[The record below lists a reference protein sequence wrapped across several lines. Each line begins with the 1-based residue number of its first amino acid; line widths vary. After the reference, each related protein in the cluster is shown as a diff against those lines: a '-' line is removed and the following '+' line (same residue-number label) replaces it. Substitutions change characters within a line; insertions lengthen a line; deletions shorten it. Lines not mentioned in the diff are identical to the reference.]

1 MSSLMFHPVAFKKC
15 FQIHFV
21 LDKQRDLT
29 NQFPSN
35 DSHQNR
41 VVVVHHL
48 LAFSRQTLIWDE
60 LAGFLKVA
68 KNLTLQS
75 QG

>member
-1 MSSLMFHPVAFKKC
+1 MLNPVAFKEW

-21 LDKQRDLT
+21 LDKQSDPT

-48 LAFSRQTLIWDE
+48 LALGRQTLIWDE
-60 LAGFLKVA
+60 LAGFLQVA